1 MRCFI
6 FGSAPIESYDYLE
19 NTDFSDSLIICA
31 DGGLKHAAALG
42 LTPDVWLGDGDSL
55 SSAEVCVKERYTFPV
70 RKDNTD
76 MDLAI
81 ELALK
86 KGCKDIT
93 ILGGIGGR
101 RDHEFS
107 HFCLL
112 KKILENGAKGR
123 FIDEKNEITMED
135 KSFTVYPDNKK
146 YISFFPFGGDV
157 TNFSV
162 KGLRYEAE
170 GMQLSCSKVQASS
183 NCFDGEGAAYITFD
197 SGFVLV
203 IRSND

>member
-6 FGSAPIESYDYLE
+6 FGSAPIESYNYLKS
-19 NTDFSDSLIICA
+19 TDFSDSLIICA
-31 DGGLKHAAALG
+31 DGGIKHAEALG
-42 LTPDVWLGDGDSL
+42 LPPDVWLGDGDSL
-55 SSAEVCVKERYTFPV
+55 SGDNIEVRERYTFPV

-81 ELALK
+81 ELALE
-86 KGCKDIT
+86 KGCRDIT
-93 ILGGIGGR
+93 VIGGIGGR

-112 KKILENGAKGR
+112 KKLLENGARGR
-123 FIDEKNEITMED
+123 FIDEKNEISMED
-135 KSFTVYPDNKK
+135 KSFTVYPDDKK

-170 GMQLSCSKVQASS
+170 GMYLSCSKVQASS
-183 NCFDGEGAAYITFD
+183 NCFDGENEAYVTFD
-197 SGFVLV
+197 SGYVLV

>member
-6 FGSAPIESYDYLE
+6 FGSAPIESYDYLK

-31 DGGLKHAAALG
+31 DGGIKHANVLG
-42 LTPDVWLGDGDSL
+42 ITPDVWMGDGDSL
-55 SSAEVCVKERYTFPV
+55 YGYGVEVKERYTFPV

-76 MDLAI
+76 MDLAM
-81 ELALK
+81 EFALE
-86 KGCKDIT
+86 KGSRDIT
-93 ILGGIGGR
+93 VIGGIGGR

-112 KKILENGAKGR
+112 KKLLENGAKGR
-123 FIDEKNEITMED
+123 FIDEKNEISMED
-135 KSFTVYPDNKK
+135 KSFTVYPNDKK

-170 GMQLSCSKVQASS
+170 GMNLSCSRVQASS
-183 NCFDGEGAAYITFD
+183 NCFDGEDEAHITFD
-197 SGFVLV
+197 SGYVLV

>member
-6 FGSAPIESYDYLE
+6 FGSAPIESYNYLK
-19 NTDFSDSLIICA
+19 NMDFSDSLIICA
-31 DGGLKHAAALG
+31 DGGIKHAEALG

-55 SSAEVCVKERYTFPV
+55 CGDDVEVGERYTLPV

-81 ELALK
+81 ELALE

-93 ILGGIGGR
+93 VIGGIGGR

-112 KKILENGAKGR
+112 KKLLENGAKA
-123 FIDEKNEITMED
+123 
-135 KSFTVYPDNKK
+135 
-146 YISFFPFGGDV
+146 
-157 TNFSV
+157 
-162 KGLRYEAE
+162 GL
-170 GMQLSCSKVQASS
+170 
-183 NCFDGEGAAYITFD
+183 
-197 SGFVLV
+197 
-203 IRSND
+203 

>member
-31 DGGLKHAAALG
+31 DGGIKHAEALG

-55 SSAEVCVKERYTFPV
+55 CGEEIKVGERYTFPV

-81 ELALK
+81 ELALE
-86 KGCKDIT
+86 KGSCDIT
-93 ILGGIGGR
+93 VIGGIGGR

-112 KKILENGAKGR
+112 KKLLENGASGR
-123 FIDEKNEITMED
+123 FIDEKNEISMAD
-135 KSFTVYPDNKK
+135 KSFTVYPDDKK

-170 GMQLSCSKVQASS
+170 GIHLSCSKVQASS
-183 NCFDGEGAAYITFD
+183 NCFDGENEGHITFD
-197 SGFVLV
+197 SGYVLV